1 MEKKGGVNQ
10 AGGHC
15 SCGCGQGHVHGT
27 QGPHEHHGHDASC
40 HCHSCQEE
48 AAPTAAG
55 SEGGPVES
63 DGPDLVI
70 G

>member
-1 MEKKGGVNQ
+1 MEKKVVVNQ

-15 SCGCGQGHVHGT
+15 SYGCGQGHVHGT

-48 AAPTAAG
+48 AAPAADG
-55 SEGGPVES
+55 AEGGPVES
-63 DGPDLVI
+63 RGVQAA
-70 G
+70 